1 MAQPNGNAKTWE
13 RAFAFCG
20 AACCAAASVA
30 FVAPGS
36 RLLGVSLILGVF
48 AGLVRRVAV
57 LSGIRIIP
65 ALVRRTPAF

>member
-36 RLLGVSLILGVF
+36 RLLGVSVILG
-48 AGLVRRVAV
+48 ALSGLPV
-57 LSGIRIIP
+57 LSGIRIIM
-65 ALVRRTPAF
+65 AHARRTPAS